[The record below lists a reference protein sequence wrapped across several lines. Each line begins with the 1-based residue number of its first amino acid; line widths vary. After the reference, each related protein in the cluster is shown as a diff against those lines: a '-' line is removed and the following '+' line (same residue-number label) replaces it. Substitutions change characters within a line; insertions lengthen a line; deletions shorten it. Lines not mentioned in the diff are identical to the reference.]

1 MAPPRA
7 ARGSGAGSG
16 SGGGADADARRVQ
29 ELFHGVLPRCK
40 NGALKDILSALSL
53 KTYGRKEEMVV
64 RVGEA
69 VKYGADVE
77 RLQVVDGVVGKVGL
91 GGSVGLAL
99 RELFPLVAWGERTRA
114 GGEIEGNVDA
124 NGNANSNAARER
136 DTARSERGVGATTS
150 EKNHK
155 QDTNDAGNTPAAP
168 LTYTAIVRCMCKNKG
183 VLPGMVT
190 CTHCWT
196 QQHEA

>member
-1 MAPPRA
+1 M
-7 ARGSGAGSG
+7 
-16 SGGGADADARRVQ
+16 
-29 ELFHGVLPRCK
+29 
-40 NGALKDILSALSL
+40 
-53 KTYGRKEEMVV
+53 

-136 DTARSERGVGATTS
+136 DNARSERGVGATTS

-168 LTYTAIVRCMCKNKG
+168 LTHTAIVRCMCKNKG
-183 VLPGMVT
+183 VLPGWSRVRIAGRSNTRRVLAANPRT
-190 CTHCWT
+190 CPRVCNLAPHGRRRPLPTCVPRV
-196 QQHEA
+196 AF

>member
-29 ELFHGVLPRCK
+29 ELFHGVLRRCK
-40 NGALKDILSALSL
+40 NDALKDILSALSL

-99 RELFPLVAWGERTRA
+99 RELFPLVAWRERTRA
-114 GGEIEGNVDA
+114 GGGWQVGRGGREGRC
-124 NGNANSNAARER
+124 AAGGRGG
-136 DTARSERGVGATTS
+136 SEQGGGTKSKETS
-150 EKNHK
+150 T
-155 QDTNDAGNTPAAP
+155 QTVTRTP
-168 LTYTAIVRCMCKNKG
+168 
-183 VLPGMVT
+183 
-190 CTHCWT
+190 T
-196 QQHEA
+196 QQERETPRDRSVGWVRRRAKRTTNRTQTTPEIPPQRL